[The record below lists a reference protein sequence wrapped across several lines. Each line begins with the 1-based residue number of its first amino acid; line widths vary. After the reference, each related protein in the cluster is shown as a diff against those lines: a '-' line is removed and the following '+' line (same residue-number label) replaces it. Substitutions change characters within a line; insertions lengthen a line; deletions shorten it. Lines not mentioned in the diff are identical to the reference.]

1 MIEAMDDSIGR
12 ILATLDRLKLADDTL
27 VVFTSDNG
35 GYSGVADNR
44 PLRKG
49 KGFLYEGGIRIPL
62 IVRWPGHVK
71 PGTVSNQP
79 VISMDYFPTFLDVA
93 GVETNA
99 PQAALDGVSLIP
111 LLEGGKLKRDAVYFH
126 YPNYA
131 FHRSNRLGSA
141 IRAGD
146 FKLIENFDDG
156 SLELYN
162 VHKDI
167 SERNN
172 LASEKTQLAQSL
184 KKKLH
189 AWRKQTNAVMPTKP
203 K

>member
-1 MIEAMDDSIGR
+1 
-12 ILATLDRLKLADDTL
+12 LATLDRLKLADDTL

-71 PGTVSNQP
+71 PGTVSDQP

-99 PQAALDGVSLIP
+99 PQAALDGVSLI
-111 LLEGGKLKRDAVYFH
+111 
-126 YPNYA
+126 
-131 FHRSNRLGSA
+131 
-141 IRAGD
+141 
-146 FKLIENFDDG
+146 
-156 SLELYN
+156 
-162 VHKDI
+162 
-167 SERNN
+167 
-172 LASEKTQLAQSL
+172 LAQSL